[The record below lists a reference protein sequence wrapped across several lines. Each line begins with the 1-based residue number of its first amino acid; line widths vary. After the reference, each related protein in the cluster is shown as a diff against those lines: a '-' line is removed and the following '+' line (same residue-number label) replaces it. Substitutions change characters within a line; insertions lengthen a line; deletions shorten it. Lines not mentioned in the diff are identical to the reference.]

1 MKVITIREL
10 HQNTGRWVRQASHFG
25 EIRVSDNGRVIAK
38 LLPEKQPE
46 SPPFF
51 SRRTLSPAFR
61 RLAAGGKFRGG
72 TDSTASI
79 SADRE
84 DRTR

>member
-10 HQNTGRWVRQASHFG
+10 HQHTGRWVRQASHFG
-25 EIRVSDNGRVIAK
+25 EIRVSDNGRIIAK
-38 LLPEKQPE
+38 VLPEHPPE
-46 SPPFF
+46 LPPYF

-79 SADRE
+79 SVDRE
-84 DRTR
+84 DRTP

>member
-25 EIRVSDNGRVIAK
+25 EIRVSDNGRIIAK
-38 LLPEKQPE
+38 VLPEHPPE
-46 SPPFF
+46 LPPFF

-61 RLAAGGKFRGG
+61 RLAAAGKLRGG

-79 SADRE
+79 SVDRE
-84 DRTR
+84 DRTP